1 MSTRVR
7 LFLCAVSAVALTNV
21 AAGQPADFG
30 QGRST
35 RPVRI
40 MLGGGATVP
49 VGDFG
54 KRYNHGY
61 NLQGSLL
68 FSFAGFPINLRT
80 DVSYTRL
87 KLNDLLSLYS
97 SSYSSAS
104 AKLFGGLANLT
115 VPLGVGPV
123 RPYVMAGLGAFNVDP
138 AQVTTEN
145 VESSV
150 SFAVNGGVGVHVRL
164 FGLGAFVE
172 TRVHNVFTDEGII
185 DRKGIQMIPLTLG
198 VIF

>member
-7 LFLCAVSAVALTNV
+7 WFLCVASALALSKV
-21 AAGQPADFG
+21 AAAQPADFG
-30 QGRST
+30 QGRSM

-54 KRYNHGY
+54 KRYDDGY

-68 FSFAGFPINLRT
+68 FHFAGFPINLRT
-80 DVSYTRL
+80 DVNYTRL
-87 KLNDLLSLYS
+87 KLNDVLQLVTPGYGNESAQLL
-97 SSYSSAS
+97 
-104 AKLFGGLANLT
+104 GGLANLT

-123 RPYVMAGLGAFNVDP
+123 RPYVMAGLGAFSVDP
-138 AQVTTEN
+138 AQVGTEM

-150 SFAVNGGVGVHVRL
+150 SFAVNGGVGIQIRL
-164 FGLGAFVE
+164 FGLEAFVE
-172 TRVHNVFTDEGII
+172 TRVNNVYTEKGVI
-185 DRKGIQMIPLTLG
+185 DKKSIQMIPITFGL
-198 VIF
+198 IF

>member
-1 MSTRVR
+1 
-7 LFLCAVSAVALTNV
+7 
-21 AAGQPADFG
+21 
-30 QGRST
+30 
-35 RPVRI
+35 

-54 KRYNHGY
+54 KRYDDGY

-68 FSFAGFPINLRT
+68 FHFAGFPINLRT
-80 DVSYTRL
+80 DVNYTRL
-87 KLNDLLSLYS
+87 KLNDVLQLTSSGYGNQSAQLL
-97 SSYSSAS
+97 
-104 AKLFGGLANLT
+104 GGLANLT

-138 AQVTTEN
+138 AQVSTEM

-150 SFAVNGGVGVHVRL
+150 SFAINGGAGVQLRL
-164 FGLGAFVE
+164 FGLEAFVE
-172 TRVHNVFTDEGII
+172 TRISNVYTDKGVI
-185 DRKGIQMIPLTLG
+185 DKKSIQMIPITFG

>member
-1 MSTRVR
+1 VSTRVR
-7 LFLCAVSAVALTNV
+7 LFWCALSAAALTNV
-21 AAGQPADFG
+21 AAAQPADFG
-30 QGRST
+30 RGGSS

-54 KRYNHGY
+54 KKYNDGY

-68 FSFAGFPINLRT
+68 FHFPGFPVNLRT

-104 AKLFGGLANLT
+104 AELLGGLANLT

-138 AQVTTEN
+138 AQVAAET

-150 SFAVNGGVGVHVRL
+150 SFAINGGVGVQLRL
-164 FGLGAFVE
+164 LGLEAFVE

-185 DRKGIQMIPLTLG
+185 DRKGIQMIPLTFG
-198 VIF
+198 IIF